1 MSLAMHLAIRVIPR
15 AKRAG
20 LEQGED
26 GTWVA
31 RVTAPAEGGRANDAL
46 IALLAQHV
54 HLPQR
59 DVTIVHG
66 YTSRRK
72 LIEIPG

>member
-1 MSLAMHLAIRVIPR
+1 MLRLAIRVILR

-20 LEQGED
+20 LEQRAD

-31 RVTAPAEGGRANDAL
+31 RVTAPAEGGRANEAL
-46 IALLAQHV
+46 RALLADHV

-59 DVTIVHG
+59 HMTIVQGH
-66 YTSRRK
+66 TSRRK
-72 LIEIPG
+72 LIALS